1 MKERLQERED
11 GNYKREEAKQK
22 DAKSRVEM

>member
-1 MKERLQERED
+1 MKERLRERGD

-22 DAKSRVEM
+22 DAKSRVKT